1 MRTRK
6 FNSGLGGDGN
16 VAGAEEEDLTQ
27 SAQRKSA
34 EVTEKRRAA
43 LWGSEKNEADR
54 AWDAFGDRDLR
65 ECASFWVDAEDN
77 DGIGVLV
84 FGEKELASGVDGEVA
99 RLLAAGGVVA
109 GAFEFA
115 RRWIDGEHGDGI
127 VAAIGGKEPF
137 ARWMESDF
145 GSVVVARKSHG
156 ERRDCLECGGD
167 IVVEADEM
175 DCCHRGLDLAQH
187 VHFTTFRGEHDV
199 ARSGAWGQLCR

>member
-145 GSVVVARKSHG
+145 GSVVVA
-156 ERRDCLECGGD
+156 
-167 IVVEADEM
+167 DEM